1 MWLFDKNKKTEEKE
15 LLDSQNITFGL
26 TDYRKCL
33 CSVLEEYGF
42 KHLNNR
48 MEIHN
53 NDLVIVVELQKSSF
67 SDGFYT
73 NCGFYIPSVHTE
85 PADLKAVKDCDVDIR
100 FEHENGIEEDRT
112 LFDIKTTGLD
122 AFSQIVRKHMDEIV
136 IPVMDKGIQA
146 LYEIEPDVIYATK
159 KELRAYIEIGKL

>member
-1 MWLFDKNKKTEEKE
+1 M
-15 LLDSQNITFGL
+15 
-26 TDYRKCL
+26 
-33 CSVLEEYGF
+33 
-42 KHLNNR
+42 
-48 MEIHN
+48 
-53 NDLVIVVELQKSSF
+53 
-67 SDGFYT
+67 
-73 NCGFYIPSVHTE
+73 
-85 PADLKAVKDCDVDIR
+85 KAVKDCDVDIR